1 MTSENKQ
8 TADWLK
14 KEVQQEQ
21 FELIIGFTKKLQ

>member
-14 KEVQQEQ
+14 KEVQKQQ
-21 FELIIGFTKKLQ
+21 LELIIGFTKKLQ